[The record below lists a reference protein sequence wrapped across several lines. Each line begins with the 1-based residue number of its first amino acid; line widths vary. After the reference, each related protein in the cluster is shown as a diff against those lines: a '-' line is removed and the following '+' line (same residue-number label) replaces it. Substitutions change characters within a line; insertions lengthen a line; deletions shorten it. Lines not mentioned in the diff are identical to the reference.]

1 MTRQL
6 RVRLLIVLTIL
17 LAARLAAGART
28 PVITPLR
35 ESLSAFP
42 LQLEQWHGRNGRS
55 FDAETLRV
63 LGADDYVNRIYE
75 HATHGV
81 VGLYVGYYGAQ
92 TQGDAIHSPQNCLPG
107 SGWVPVSHTR
117 PTLQTPDGDF
127 AVNRYIVE
135 KRGDRQLVLYW
146 FEGRGRRV
154 ASEYLNKA
162 YLLRDALRLGR
173 TNGALVRIIAPVAD
187 GDESSDASAQAFAR
201 ALAPQLRRWL
211 P

>member
-6 RVRLLIVLTIL
+6 QVRLVIVLAVL
-17 LAARLAAGART
+17 LAARFAAAGRT
-28 PVITPLR
+28 PVITPLHQP
-35 ESLSAFP
+35 LATFP
-42 LQLEQWHGRNGRS
+42 LHLEQWHGRNGPS
-55 FDAETLRV
+55 FDANTLRV
-63 LGADDYVNRIYE
+63 LGADDYVNRIYL
-75 HATHGV
+75 HPTHGY

-107 SGWVPVSHTR
+107 SGWVPISRARV
-117 PTLQTPDGDF
+117 TLQTPDGDF

-135 KRGDRQLVLYW
+135 KRGDRQVVLYW

-173 TNGALVRIIAPVAD
+173 TEGALVRIIAPVPD
-187 GDESSDASAQAFAR
+187 GDGAADASARAFAR
-201 ALAPQLRRWL
+201 ALVPQLRRWL